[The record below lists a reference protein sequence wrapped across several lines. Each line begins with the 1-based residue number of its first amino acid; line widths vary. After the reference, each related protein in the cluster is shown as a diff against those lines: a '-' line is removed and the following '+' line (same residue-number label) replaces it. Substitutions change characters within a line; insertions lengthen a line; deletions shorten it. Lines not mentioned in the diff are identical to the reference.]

1 MQRKKINSEV
11 LYARGPVVKTDRLD
25 VAALKRGAGAAA
37 RKRMRLCAHP
47 DVRDKVHEMLIVLK
61 KGVYIRPHKHLGKS
75 ESFHVIEGRADI
87 FVFTGE
93 GKIREKIPMGD
104 YSSGRKFFYRISAPF
119 YHTLLVRS
127 AFFAFHE
134 TTTGP
139 FRKAGTT
146 AAPWA
151 PDESDA
157 AAAGKFM
164 KRLARLGAFE

>member
-1 MQRKKINSEV
+1 MPWKKINNEV
-11 LYARGPVVKTDRLD
+11 LYPQGSVVKADRRD
-25 VAALKRGAGAAA
+25 VRALKLGAGAGA
-37 RKRMRLCAHP
+37 RKRMRLCAHM

-61 KGVYIRPHKHLGKS
+61 KGVYIRPHRHLEKS

-87 FVFTGE
+87 FVFGDKGE
-93 GKIREKIPMGD
+93 IVEKIPMGD
-104 YSSGRKFFYRISAPF
+104 YASGRKFFYRISAPF
-119 YHTLLVRS
+119 YHTVLVRS

-134 TTTGP
+134 TTNGP
-139 FRKAGTT
+139 FRKAATS

-164 KRLARLGAFE
+164 RRLGASK